1 MTPQANMRSTDA
13 GAPSSAPGT
22 AISATGVTK
31 AYRSVPAVES
41 LSLEVAAGTVL
52 GFLGPNGA
60 GKTTAIR
67 ILSTMLA
74 PDSGTFT
81 IAGVPHTQALEIRRR
96 TGVLPESAGYPS
108 AQTALEWLSYHGR
121 LFGASSGV
129 ARDRAVQLLSEVG
142 LAERGRSRIAGFSR
156 GMRQRLGIARALI
169 HHPEVVFLDE
179 PTLGLDPA
187 GQHQVLDI
195 VANLAREHGVTVVLS
210 THALAEVEQLCN
222 RVVIINR
229 GCVVADGTVAEIVH
243 RSAVPLRGSV
253 LVPPEMREHAI
264 EVLAAQ
270 RVAAHATLHDHPD
283 EIEFALPSD
292 ASTEQASTMVLRCLL
307 DVGVPVLGFAI
318 ERGRLTDAFAALT
331 TEERRG

>member
-1 MTPQANMRSTDA
+1 MAPHANMGPIESGTL
-13 GAPSSAPGT
+13 SSARGI
-22 AISATGVTK
+22 AISATGISK
-31 AYRSVPAVES
+31 AYRGVPAVES
-41 LSLEVAAGTVL
+41 LDLEVAAGSVL

-67 ILSTMLA
+67 ILSTMLT
-74 PDSGTFT
+74 PDAGAFM
-81 IAGVPHTQALEIRRR
+81 IAGVPHTRALEIRRR

-108 AQTALEWLSYHGR
+108 AQTALEWLTYHGS
-121 LFGASSGV
+121 LFGASSDV

-142 LAERGRSRIAGFSR
+142 LADRGRSRISGFSR
-156 GMRQRLGIARALI
+156 GMRQRLGIARALV

-187 GQHQVLDI
+187 GQQQVLDI

-222 RVVIINR
+222 RVVIIHR
-229 GCVVADGTVAEIVH
+229 GRVVADGTVAEIVH

-253 LVPPEMREHAI
+253 LVPPEMREHAV

-270 RVAAHATLHDHPD
+270 RIAARAPLHDHPD
-283 EIEFALPSD
+283 EIAFTLPSD

-331 TEERRG
+331 TEERHG